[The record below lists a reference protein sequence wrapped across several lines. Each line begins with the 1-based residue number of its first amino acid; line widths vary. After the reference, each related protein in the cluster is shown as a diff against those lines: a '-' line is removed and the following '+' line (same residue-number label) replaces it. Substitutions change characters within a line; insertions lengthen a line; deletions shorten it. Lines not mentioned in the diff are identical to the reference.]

1 MNTVKINLEYGSF
14 PVWVYDSEG
23 NLVDNDF
30 PEYLME
36 DEELENA
43 FGELQAL
50 FDGLF
55 IDNETEFRY
64 IGFKTDSDKA
74 FFDEKLESAWK
85 LLQSK
90 LAPGWVL
97 QALPNLQNLK

>member
-1 MNTVKINLEYGSF
+1 MNTVKINLEYGAF

-36 DEELENA
+36 DEELETA
-43 FGELQAL
+43 FSEIQAL

-55 IDNETEFRY
+55 IDDETEFRY
-64 IGFKTDSDKA
+64 IGFKSDGDKA
-74 FFDEKLESAWK
+74 VFDEKLENSRK

-90 LAPGWVL
+90 LAPGWGL
-97 QALPNLQNLK
+97 QVLPNLQNLK

>member
-1 MNTVKINLEYGSF
+1 MNTVKINLEYGCF

-36 DEELENA
+36 DEELE
-43 FGELQAL
+43 
-50 FDGLF
+50 
-55 IDNETEFRY
+55 
-64 IGFKTDSDKA
+64 
-74 FFDEKLESAWK
+74 SAWK